1 VTLRVLLTNDDGVD
15 APGIDALYD
24 ELTSVADVTVVA
36 PAENQSG
43 VGRSSSHT
51 VEVDEYE
58 RGLVVHGTPCD
69 CVAVGL
75 GTLDLE
81 PHVVV
86 AGCNDGPN
94 FGAHKLDRSG
104 TVGAAKEAVFLDVPG
119 IAVSAYDPV
128 DGGHP
133 RFEREDFARA
143 ARVARSLVERADAI
157 GSETYL
163 NVNVPVGDGR
173 PRVRLTRP
181 TRDFDV
187 RIEEAGKNGKSL
199 ALVDRFYDP
208 LRTDRP
214 ESMDDPVGTDR
225 RALAEGEISISP
237 LGVDH
242 EVRDENTV
250 SGVLGALRG
259 R

>member
-1 VTLRVLLTNDDGVD
+1 MSLRVLLTNDDGVD

-36 PAENQSG
+36 PAEDQSG
-43 VGRSSSHT
+43 VGRSNSHT

-58 RGLVVHGTPCD
+58 RGLVVHGTPSD

-75 GTLDLE
+75 GTLDVE
-81 PHVVV
+81 PHIVV

-104 TVGAAKEAVFLDVPG
+104 TVGAAKEAVFLGVPG
-119 IAVSAYDPV
+119 IAVSAYDPD
-128 DGGHP
+128 DGVPP
-133 RFEREDFARA
+133 RFEREDFAQA
-143 ARVARSLVERADAI
+143 ARVTRSLVERANAVDP
-157 GSETYL
+157 GTYL
-163 NVNVPVGDGR
+163 NVNAPIGDGT

-181 TRDFDV
+181 ARDFDV
-187 RIEEAGKNGKSL
+187 RIEETGEDGETL
-199 ALVDRFYDP
+199 ALIDRFYDP

-242 EVRDENTV
+242 EVRDEETV